1 MDGIQRHRK
10 VNGDNRFM
18 SKVTKLVHFMLK
30 LEVKGTVT
38 RNNELLSWEKK
49 RVVYAFDSLSKCIN
63 EHQPKNYRRDLYT
76 YD

>member
-38 RNNELLSWEKK
+38 RNNELLKLGKK
-49 RVVYAFDSLSKCIN
+49 ECGIRIRLFVKMY
-63 EHQPKNYRRDLYT
+63 
-76 YD
+76 